1 LLFTPLVAMKRFLL
15 GWAAIATLIGLPIV
29 TDSPALAESRG
40 SSPTTTQRQA
50 RPEVKLSLV
59 AEKQVTAGENSA
71 KKPVW
76 QSLKSGESVNPGD
89 RLRYRL
95 TGRNDGPVAARNLV
109 LNQAV
114 PAQMT
119 YVIGSVQASSKA
131 KILFSIDGGKS
142 FVATPLIKVK
152 QLDGKI
158 VEQPAPAETYTH
170 IRWVL
175 GSDIA
180 AKSVVNTSYE
190 LRVR

>member
-1 LLFTPLVAMKRFLL
+1 MKRFLL
-15 GWAAIATLIGLPIV
+15 GWAATATLIGLPIV
-29 TDSPALAESRG
+29 TESPALSEFRG
-40 SSPTTTQRQA
+40 SGRGITQQQA

-59 AEKQVTAGENSA
+59 AEKQVTAGENNA
-71 KKPVW
+71 KKTIW
-76 QSLKSGESVNPGD
+76 QPLKSGESVTPGD

-95 TGRNDGPVAARNLV
+95 TGQNNGQVAARNLV
-109 LNQAV
+109 LNQPI

-119 YVIGSVQASSKA
+119 YVIGSVQAPSGA

-152 QLDGKI
+152 QIDGKLI
-158 VEQPAPAETYTH
+158 EQPAPAERYTH
-170 IRWVL
+170 VRWVL

-180 AKSVVNTSYE
+180 AKSIVNTSYE